1 MRYEILETDVG
12 QGAGAIAV
20 PVTYGKPVER
30 TDICQP
36 YSVAEV
42 LQTVFHADFQTVF
55 GKLRADGDRADPRG
69 RSVAGDGADES
80 SAVVILENIFKVAA
94 ANRPDCGR
102 CDTEE

>member
-42 LQTVFHADFQTVF
+42 LQTVFHADF
-55 GKLRADGDRADPRG
+55 
-69 RSVAGDGADES
+69 
-80 SAVVILENIFKVAA
+80 
-94 ANRPDCGR
+94 
-102 CDTEE
+102 

>member
-20 PVTYGKPVER
+20 PVTYGKPIER

-42 LQTVFHADFQTVF
+42 LQTVFHADFQ
-55 GKLRADGDRADPRG
+55 
-69 RSVAGDGADES
+69 
-80 SAVVILENIFKVAA
+80 AVLENYVRTETEQIKEAGVLPGAVQMKVRLWLASIVIDEIKKA
-94 ANRPDCGR
+94 TSRKIKVV
-102 CDTEE
+102 T